1 MQFKTATLSIIIF
14 FNVSISHAQQDTTRS
29 LVDTIQYFKGRERFY
44 FNNRKLTTA
53 ELTPLLNEFNSSALE
68 LKEYRKRA
76 TPGTIAL
83 LTGITAGVFAFTK
96 LNKDTHFFTPYT
108 ITLFSGNLVGIP
120 LMISANKHL
129 KKSVRLYNQEVLR

>member
-1 MQFKTATLSIIIF
+1 MQFKTATLLIIIY
-14 FNVSISHAQQDTTRS
+14 FNVSMSHAQQDTTKS

-53 ELTPLLNEFNSSALE
+53 ELTPLLNKFNSSAIE
-68 LKEYRKRA
+68 LKEYQKRA

-83 LTGITAGVFAFTK
+83 LTGITAGVLAITK

-108 ITLFSGNLVGIP
+108 ITLFAGNLIGIP